1 MPLMYQISD
10 CLVVP
15 SMWEEPFGVVALEGM
30 ASSLPLIVT
39 NSGGL
44 MEIVDD
50 KCAFVVNKE
59 QDIVNNLTV
68 KMDEMMI
75 NREKSKKMGEYGRE
89 CVVENSEYD
98 SKKYFLN
105 FLRKIDRSI

>member
-1 MPLMYQISD
+1 MYQISD

-15 SMWEEPFGVVALEGM
+15 SIWEEPFGVVALEGM

-59 QDIVNNLTV
+59 QDIVNNLTAN
-68 KMDEMMI
+68 MDEMMI
-75 NREKSKKMGEYGRE
+75 NKEKSKKMGKYAREY
-89 CVVENSEYD
+89 VIKNPEYD
-98 SKKYFLN
+98 SKKYFSY
-105 FLRKIDRSI
+105 FCQKIDVL